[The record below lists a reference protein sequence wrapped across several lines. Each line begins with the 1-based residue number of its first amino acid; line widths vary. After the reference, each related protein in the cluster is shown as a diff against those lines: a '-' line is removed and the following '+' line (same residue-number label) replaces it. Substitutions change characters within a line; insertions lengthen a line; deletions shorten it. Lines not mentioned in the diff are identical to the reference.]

1 MDVLY
6 IQWPVM
12 QLLCTCVVLHLQHL
26 LELLVLDVIWMLVHL
41 GSLQRLLW
49 VRGCVGVLGG
59 GEAVVV
65 YVDT

>member
-1 MDVLY
+1 MDILD

-12 QLLCTCVVLHLQHL
+12 QLLSTCVVLHLQYL

-49 VRGCVGVLGG
+49 VCSCVGVLGG
-59 GEAVVV
+59 SEAVVV
-65 YVDT
+65 YVDA